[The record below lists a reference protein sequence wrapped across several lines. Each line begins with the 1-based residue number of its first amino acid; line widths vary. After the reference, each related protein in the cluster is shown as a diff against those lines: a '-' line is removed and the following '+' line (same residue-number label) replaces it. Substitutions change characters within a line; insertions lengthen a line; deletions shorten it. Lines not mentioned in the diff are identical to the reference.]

1 MLCLHNEYADTVLQ
15 LQFVLPGIGVDL
27 VCMGEQPLH
36 AVPLFK
42 VCVRVSA
49 CVCARASICVSV
61 CVPDALSLPLQLHN
75 RTPPGDS
82 GVGDDYN
89 LPHWINHR
97 QALMTGASKTR
108 FSLSVLERL
117 VSEQREKYIFHNHQ
131 QLFA

>member
-1 MLCLHNEYADTVLQ
+1 MPLYFSSNAQCTSLGSSS
-15 LQFVLPGIGVDL
+15 FVSVS
-27 VCMGEQPLH
+27 
-36 AVPLFK
+36 
-42 VCVRVSA
+42 VCV
-49 CVCARASICVSV
+49 CVCV

-117 VSEQREKYIFHNHQ
+117 VSEQRENIFFIITNNCLHE
-131 QLFA
+131 AAVT